1 MEGKPLPVALK
12 VIGGDDDGAMY
23 AAHKKIYPREIGGR
37 FQRLRVAAVFWLLG
51 MYYLFPWINWDGRQ
65 MVLFDLPARKFYI
78 LGLVFWPQDF
88 FFLAALLIVA
98 ALSLFFFTAVAGR
111 LWCGFACPQT
121 VWTEVFL
128 WMENWVEG
136 DRNARMRLDKAPM
149 SARKFR
155 LKATKQ
161 FLWVTFSLWT
171 GFTFVGF
178 FTPIRQFG
186 PSLMNFDVGGWELF
200 WFLFYSLAT
209 YGNAGFLREQVC
221 KYMCP
226 YARFQSAMIDKDTLI
241 ITYDEA
247 RGEPRGARKRAV
259 KGVAERRAVEGGG
272 IGNGESGIGNRGAG
286 SGESGSGN
294 GESGSGARV
303 PANPSLAS
311 VLPSALSGL
320 VEEAARIAGS
330 TDSRFPIPDSRSSNV
345 GAQPATA
352 TLGDCIDC
360 KACVLVCPTG
370 IDIRDGLQ
378 YECIACAAC
387 IDACDEVMDKVGY
400 PRGLVR
406 YSTEHALEGKQTKLI
421 RKRTIFYALLLTG
434 IISALIYSVATR
446 IPLIVD
452 VIRDRGELYRQTSE
466 GAIENSYQVK
476 IMNKTEAPRHFVVS
490 LIEPEGLRIVGQT
503 EVEVPGGSIKNL
515 ALTLEAEPGAIKGMV
530 PMKLRVV
537 AADDPLIER
546 IETNRFFAP

>member
-1 MEGKPLPVALK
+1 MQGKPLPVALK
-12 VIGGDDDGAMY
+12 VIGDDDGGMY
-23 AAHKKIYPREIGGR
+23 AAHKKVYPREVGGR
-37 FQRLRVAAVFWLLG
+37 FQRLRTAAVFWLLG
-51 MYYLFPWINWDGRQ
+51 MYYVFPWINWDGRQ

-88 FFLAALLIVA
+88 FYLAALLIVA
-98 ALSLFFFTAVAGR
+98 ALSLFFFTALAGR

-128 WMENWVEG
+128 WMERWVEG
-136 DRNARMRLDKAPM
+136 DRNAQMRLDKGPWNG
-149 SARKFR
+149 RKIR

-161 FLWVTFSLWT
+161 VLWVTFALWT

-178 FTPIRQFG
+178 FTPIRELGGQLL
-186 PSLMNFDVGGWELF
+186 SLSLGGWEWF

-209 YGNAGFLREQVC
+209 YGNAGLLREQVC

-226 YARFQSAMIDKDTLI
+226 YARFQGAMIDNDTLI

-259 KGVAERRAVEGGG
+259 KGVAERRGLEQAGPGTRDSGLASAGNVEPAA
-272 IGNGESGIGNRGAG
+272 S
-286 SGESGSGN
+286 SGS
-294 GESGSGARV
+294 
-303 PANPSLAS
+303 SL
-311 VLPSALSGL
+311 LSGL
-320 VEEAARIAGS
+320 IDEATSLATKS
-330 TDSRFPIPDSRSSNV
+330 ESRVPSPESRTKDV
-345 GAQPATA
+345 AQPPSS

-378 YECIACAAC
+378 YECIGCAAC

-406 YSTEHALEGKQTKLI
+406 YSTDHAMHGRPTKII
-421 RKRTIFYALLLTG
+421 RKRTVFYAFVLLG
-434 IISALIYSVATR
+434 IISALAYSLATR

-452 VIRDRGELYRQTSE
+452 VIRDRGDLYRESAE
-466 GAIENSYQVK
+466 GMIENSYQLKV
-476 IMNKTEAPRHFVVS
+476 MNKSEHPRSFRVT
-490 LIEPEGLRIVGQT
+490 LLEPEGVRIVGET
-503 EVEVPGGSIKNL
+503 EVEVSAGTIRNL
-515 ALTLEAEPGAIKGMV
+515 PLTLEAEPGALKGMV
-530 PMKLRVV
+530 PVRLHIV
-537 AADDPLIER
+537 AVDDPKVER
-546 IETNRFFAP
+546 YEDTRFFAP

>member
-12 VIGGDDDGAMY
+12 VISNDDDGAMY

-37 FQRLRVAAVFWLLG
+37 FSRLRIAAVFWLLG
-51 MYYLFPWINWDGRQ
+51 MYYVFPWINWDGRQ

-88 FFLAALLIVA
+88 FFLAALLIIA
-98 ALSLFFFTAVAGR
+98 ALSLFFFTAMAGR

-136 DRNARMRLDKAPM
+136 DRNARMKLDKAPM

-161 FLWVTFSLWT
+161 FLWVSFALWT

-178 FTPIRQFG
+178 FTPIRQLG
-186 PSLMNFDVGGWELF
+186 PSLMHFDVGGWEWF

-259 KGVAERRAVEGGG
+259 KGVAERSRDEARAGL
-272 IGNGESGIGNRGAG
+272 GEAKAWLGAG
-286 SGESGSGN
+286 GW
-294 GESGSGARV
+294 GA
-303 PANPSLAS
+303 S
-311 VLPSALSGL
+311 PSAP
-320 VEEAARIAGS
+320 AGS
-330 TDSRFPIPDSRSSNV
+330 DLAATISAVASDTQVLGTAPQPPAPSPALAASPRSSSRSAA
-345 GAQPATA
+345 GDQPAA
-352 TLGDCIDC
+352 NSLGDCIDC

-406 YSTEHALEGKQTKLI
+406 YSTEHALEGKPTKLI
-421 RKRTIFYALLLTG
+421 RKRTVFYALLL
-434 IISALIYSVATR
+434 SAIVSTLIYSVATR

-452 VIRDRGELYRQTSE
+452 VIRDRGELYRETSE
-466 GAIENSYQVK
+466 GAIENSYQLK

-490 LIEPEGLRIVGQT
+490 LIEPAGLRIVGQT
-503 EVEVPGGSIKNL
+503 EVEVPGGAIKNL
-515 ALTLEAEPGAIKGMV
+515 ALTLEADPGAIKGMV

>member
-12 VIGGDDDGAMY
+12 VVTDDDGGMY
-23 AAHKKIYPREIGGR
+23 AAHKKIYPREVGGR
-37 FQRLRVAAVFWLLG
+37 FQRLRIAAVFWLLG
-51 MYYLFPWINWDGRQ
+51 MYYLFPWFNWDGRQ

-88 FFLAALLIVA
+88 FYLSALLIVA
-98 ALSLFFFTAVAGR
+98 ALSLFFFTAMAGR

-136 DRNARMRLDKAPM
+136 DRNARVKLDKGPWN
-149 SARKFR
+149 ARKIR

-161 FLWVTFSLWT
+161 FLWITFALWT

-178 FTPIRQFG
+178 FTPIRELGGSLLQF
-186 PSLMNFDVGGWELF
+186 SAGGWEWF

-209 YGNAGFLREQVC
+209 YGNAGLLREQVC

-226 YARFQSAMIDKDTLI
+226 YARFQSAMIDNDTLI
-241 ITYDEA
+241 ITYDER
-247 RGEPRGARKRAV
+247 RGEPRGPRKRAV
-259 KGVAERRAVEGGG
+259 KGVVERRAGEARTAG
-272 IGNGESGIGNRGAG
+272 IGNRESGIGA
-286 SGESGSGN
+286 SESSN
-294 GESGSGARV
+294 PVASSSPES
-303 PANPSLAS
+303 P
-311 VLPSALSGL
+311 LSRL
-320 VEEAARIAGS
+320 VEEATSLATSAESRVPNPASRASTFGS
-330 TDSRFPIPDSRSSNV
+330 
-345 GAQPATA
+345 QPPAA

-370 IDIRDGLQ
+370 IDIREGLQ

-406 YSTEHALEGKQTKLI
+406 YSTQHAMDGVPTKVV
-421 RKRTIFYALLLTG
+421 RKRTIFYALLLTA
-434 IISALIYSVATR
+434 IVSALMYSLATR
-446 IPLIVD
+446 VPLLVD
-452 VIRDRGELYRQTSE
+452 IIRDRGELYRESAS

-476 IMNKTEAPRHFVVS
+476 ILNKTEAPRSYTVS
-490 LIEPEGLRIVGQT
+490 LVDSPGLRIVGVT
-503 EVEVPGGSIKNL
+503 RVELPAGAIQNL
-515 ALTLEAEPGAIKGMV
+515 AITIEAEPGAFKGMV
-530 PMKLRVV
+530 PIRLRVV
-537 AADDPLIER
+537 ADDDPTVER
-546 IETNRFFAP
+546 VETSRFFAP

>member
-12 VIGGDDDGAMY
+12 VVTDDGAMY
-23 AAHKKIYPREIGGR
+23 AAHQKIYPREVGGR
-37 FQRLRVAAVFWLLG
+37 FQRLRIAAVFWLLG
-51 MYYLFPWINWDGRQ
+51 MYYVFPWFNWDGRQ
-65 MVLFDLPARKFYI
+65 MVLFDLPARKFYVF
-78 LGLVFWPQDF
+78 GLVFWPQDF
-88 FFLAALLIVA
+88 FYLAALLIVA

-136 DRNARMRLDKAPM
+136 DRNARVRLDKGPWN
-149 SARKFR
+149 ARKIR

-161 FLWVTFSLWT
+161 FLWITFALWT

-178 FTPIRQFG
+178 FTPIREFG
-186 PSLMNFDVGGWELF
+186 ASLLSLDVGGWEWF

-209 YGNAGFLREQVC
+209 YGNAGLLREQVC

-226 YARFQSAMIDKDTLI
+226 YARFQSAMIDKDTLV

-259 KGVAERRAVEGGG
+259 KGVAERRAVESAG
-272 IGNGESGIGNRGAG
+272 IGTHESRDPGPGTRDPEGAEAKDPVASLLRMAGEAEKLGAVAPAGPG
-286 SGESGSGN
+286 S
-294 GESGSGARV
+294 RV
-303 PANPSLAS
+303 P
-311 VLPSALSGL
+311 G
-320 VEEAARIAGS
+320 
-330 TDSRFPIPDSRSSNV
+330 PDSNQM
-345 GAQPATA
+345 AQPPAA

-406 YSTEHALEGKQTKLI
+406 YTTEHALEGKPTKLI
-421 RKRTIFYALLLTG
+421 RKRTIFYALLLTA
-434 IISALIYSVATR
+434 IVSALALSLAMR

-452 VIRDRGELYRQTSE
+452 VIRDRGELYRESAE
-466 GAIENSYQVK
+466 GMIENSYQVK
-476 IMNKTEAPRHFVVS
+476 ILNKTEAPRRFSVSVVD
-490 LIEPEGLRIVGQT
+490 PPGLRIVGTTQ
-503 EVEVPGGSIKNL
+503 VEVPAGGIQNL
-515 ALTLEAEPGAIKGMV
+515 AVTLMAEPGAFKGMV
-530 PMKLRVV
+530 PMRIRVV
-537 AADDPLIER
+537 ADDDGAVER
-546 IETNRFFAP
+546 VETSRFFAP

>member
-1 MEGKPLPVALK
+1 MQGKPLPVALK
-12 VIGGDDDGAMY
+12 VIGDDDGGMY
-23 AAHKKIYPREIGGR
+23 AAHEKVYPREVGGR
-37 FQRLRVAAVFWLLG
+37 FQRLRTAAVFWLLG
-51 MYYLFPWINWDGRQ
+51 MYYVFPWINWDGRQ

-88 FFLAALLIVA
+88 FYLAALLIVA
-98 ALSLFFFTAVAGR
+98 ALSLFFFTALAGR

-128 WMENWVEG
+128 WMERWVEG
-136 DRNARMRLDKAPM
+136 DRNAQMRLDKGPWT
-149 SARKFR
+149 ARKIR

-161 FLWVTFSLWT
+161 FLWVTFALWT

-178 FTPIRQFG
+178 FTPIRELGGQLLSF
-186 PSLMNFDVGGWELF
+186 SLGGWEWF

-209 YGNAGFLREQVC
+209 YGNAGLLREQVC

-259 KGVAERRAVEGGG
+259 KSVAERRASEG
-272 IGNGESGIGNRGAG
+272 RDLGAG
-286 SGESGSGN
+286 TQDPVDAQDAGEARGVGPLASLMKIAGDAREAVADAPPGSGS
-294 GESGSGARV
+294 RV
-303 PANPSLAS
+303 PGPGAAS
-311 VLPSALSGL
+311 V
-320 VEEAARIAGS
+320 
-330 TDSRFPIPDSRSSNV
+330 
-345 GAQPATA
+345 AQPPASA
-352 TLGDCIDC
+352 LGDCIDC

-378 YECIACAAC
+378 YECIGCAAC

-406 YSTEHALEGKQTKLI
+406 YSTDHAMHGKPTKVI
-421 RKRTIFYALLLTG
+421 RKRTVFYAFVLLG
-434 IISALIYSVATR
+434 IISALAYSLATR

-452 VIRDRGELYRQTSE
+452 VIRDRGELYRESAQ
-466 GAIENSYQVK
+466 GMIENSYQLKV
-476 IMNKTEAPRHFVVS
+476 MNKSEQPRSFRVTLV
-490 LIEPEGLRIVGQT
+490 EPEGVRIVGVT
-503 EVEVPGGSIKNL
+503 ELDVNAGTIRNL
-515 ALTLEAEPGAIKGMV
+515 PLTLEAEPGAFKGMV
-530 PMKLRVV
+530 PVRLHVV
-537 AADDPLIER
+537 AVDDPKVER
-546 IETNRFFAP
+546 YEDSRFFAP